1 MKTKL
6 RLLAVA
12 LIAGATMFAQSRLSI
27 AVGNGGY
34 GPGAY
39 PPPTHAQ
46 YQPPCPG
53 PGYSWVDGHWTP
65 QGGRNVWSAGYWRQP
80 VVTVAP
86 RYVKPRYDNTYRG
99 NDRDD
104 HERDRGHDNV
114 SQNRGSE
121 RHDNHNDNR
130 GDSYS
135 NGFRR

>member
-6 RLLAVA
+6 TLLAVA
-12 LIAGATMFAQSRLSI
+12 LVAGGTMFAQSRLSI
-27 AVGNGGY
+27 GVSVGGY

-53 PGYSWVDGHWTP
+53 PGYALVD
-65 QGGRNVWSAGYWRQP
+65 GYWRRP
-80 VVTVAP
+80 VVAVAP
-86 RYVKPRYDNTYRG
+86 RYVEPRYGTAYRG

-104 HERDRGHDNV
+104 RDRGHNNL
-114 SQNRGSE
+114 SENRGNE

-130 GDSYS
+130 GNSYS